1 MKILQILILS
11 VFLVIP
17 LHTSYSDVQV
27 VIPSEYNKLLRD
39 KLMVSYIFTRK
50 VTKWETGEKITVFTK
65 PLDSIEHRYF
75 LNQWLNMTSGKYR
88 RELDGQIY
96 AGKTTGVKEVSTDEE
111 MMVMVM
117 QTPASIGYLNYGVIL
132 HDKSVK
138 IINTDSLY

>member
-1 MKILQILILS
+1 MKILKILMLS
-11 VFLVIP
+11 MLSIIP
-17 LHTSYSDVQV
+17 VHTSFSDVQV
-27 VIPSEYNKLLRD
+27 VIPSEYNALLRN

-50 VTKWETGEKITVFTK
+50 VVKWETGEKITVFTK

-88 RELDGQIY
+88 RELEGQTY
-96 AGKTTGVKEVSTDEE
+96 SGRATGVKEVSTDEE

-117 QTPASIGYLNYGVIL
+117 NTPASIGYLNYGVIL

-138 IINTDSLY
+138 IINTDILY

>member
-1 MKILQILILS
+1 MKILKILILS
-11 VFLVIP
+11 VFLIIP
-17 LHTSYSDVQV
+17 LQTSYSDVQV
-27 VIPSEYNKLLRD
+27 VVPSEYNKLLRD
-39 KLMVSYIFTRK
+39 KIMVSYIFTRK
-50 VTKWETGEKITVFTK
+50 VTKWETGERITVFTK

-75 LNQWLNMTSGKYR
+75 LNQWLNMTTGKYK
-88 RELDGQIY
+88 RELEGQTY
-96 AGKTTGVKEVSTDEE
+96 SGRATGVKEVSTDEE

>member
-1 MKILQILILS
+1 MKLLKLLLSCILT
-11 VFLVIP
+11 VIP
-17 LHTSYSDVQV
+17 VQTSFSDVQII
-27 VIPSEYNKLLRD
+27 IPSEYNKLLRD

-88 RELDGQIY
+88 RELEGQTY
-96 AGKTTGVKEVSTDEE
+96 SGRATGVKEVNTDEE
-111 MMVMVM
+111 MMVMVI

-138 IINTDSLY
+138 IIDTDNMY